1 MAVSAPN
8 TDNLLNC
15 SICLDEF
22 KVPVSLPCGHTFCK
36 ECIENHWSK
45 ALQGKAAPPFMCP
58 QCRKAYTVV
67 PPLHKNVVI
76 DDVVRDR
83 RERRERRER
92 RQSGDRRW
100 SVELLSAF
108 KQTLTDRER
117 VTTALSSSLLDKL
130 GAAEEAAECF
140 KRRLSA
146 SYDDFLRLVAE
157 DHELALRAVDA
168 ERDAK
173 LSAIRHE
180 LGRCTEVLGGLRETL
195 SRIGELE
202 ATRDDAEFLQGLNDN
217 WQRFMNLLNEHLEQP
232 PSVSVEFATA
242 YQLQQRIDELLSL
255 FTASRRA
262 APSLPETPRAAEAA
276 EGTPGG
282 GGAVSLPSPATLLAP
297 SPALTPAPLPTPFP
311 APLPS
316 PLPSPSS
323 APLPAPIPSQS
334 SAPLPSPSSAPL
346 PSSSPAPTTA
356 PSPAMLSAMQEPEP
370 APPRP
375 TTAAPGHSAW
385 SDVSLVRPNRA
396 ELIRRYGR
404 SPCLNPDSAHR
415 WLWVSENRRTVMMNL
430 NQKQPDWPDR
440 FESHQQVLGS
450 DGFSS
455 GRHYWEV
462 DVGKAKWWRVGAAY
476 GTIPRKGDAN
486 GYRLGENLESWCLH
500 KQSSLT
506 ARHAGVENPVRT
518 MATTHQRIGLY
529 LDCEAGLLSFYGDT
543 GGDVA
548 ELLHSFEHK
557 FQQPLLPALELG
569 GQFKGNSLS
578 IAKLD

>member
-146 SYDDFLRLVAE
+146 SYDDLLRLVAE

-173 LSAIRHE
+173 LSAIRHK

-202 ATRDDAEFLQGLNDN
+202 ATRDDAEFLQV
-217 WQRFMNLLNEHLEQP
+217 H
-232 PSVSVEFATA
+232 EFAERAPGTTSERVGGVRDRVPTA
-242 YQLQQRIDELLSL
+242 AADRRAPEPLHSFQ
-255 FTASRRA
+255 ASRAFPARDA
-262 APSLPETPRAAEAA
+262 PGCRSGGGDARRGGSSVPSIPSHAPSSVACSDPSSTPNSIPSS
-276 EGTPGG
+276 TPIS
-282 GGAVSLPSPATLLAP
+282 VL
-297 SPALTPAPLPTPFP
+297 
-311 APLPS
+311 
-316 PLPSPSS
+316 SS
-323 APLPAPIPSQS
+323 APSSNPFSVLSSTPISVLS
-334 SAPLPSPSSAPL
+334 STPIFVPSSD
-346 PSSSPAPTTA
+346 
-356 PSPAMLSAMQEPEP
+356 
-370 APPRP
+370 
-375 TTAAPGHSAW
+375 H
-385 SDVSLVRPNRA
+385 
-396 ELIRRYGR
+396 
-404 SPCLNPDSAHR
+404 
-415 WLWVSENRRTVMMNL
+415 
-430 NQKQPDWPDR
+430 
-440 FESHQQVLGS
+440 
-450 DGFSS
+450 
-455 GRHYWEV
+455 
-462 DVGKAKWWRVGAAY
+462 
-476 GTIPRKGDAN
+476 
-486 GYRLGENLESWCLH
+486 
-500 KQSSLT
+500 SSLSSHALGNAG
-506 ARHAGVENPVRT
+506 ARTSATSTHYCGAWTLRMERRLAGSP
-518 MATTHQRIGLY
+518 QQGRI
-529 LDCEAGLLSFYGDT
+529 DT
-543 GGDVA
+543 
-548 ELLHSFEHK
+548 EM
-557 FQQPLLPALELG
+557 
-569 GQFKGNSLS
+569 
-578 IAKLD
+578 

>member
-1 MAVSAPN
+1 MYRCV
-8 TDNLLNC
+8 
-15 SICLDEF
+15 LD
-22 KVPVSLPCGHTFCK
+22 
-36 ECIENHWSK
+36 
-45 ALQGKAAPPFMCP
+45 
-58 QCRKAYTVV
+58 
-67 PPLHKNVVI
+67 
-76 DDVVRDR
+76 
-83 RERRERRER
+83 
-92 RQSGDRRW
+92 
-100 SVELLSAF
+100 
-108 KQTLTDRER
+108 
-117 VTTALSSSLLDKL
+117 
-130 GAAEEAAECF
+130 
-140 KRRLSA
+140 
-146 SYDDFLRLVAE
+146 
-157 DHELALRAVDA
+157 
-168 ERDAK
+168 
-173 LSAIRHE
+173 
-180 LGRCTEVLGGLRETL
+180 
-195 SRIGELE
+195 
-202 ATRDDAEFLQGLNDN
+202 
-217 WQRFMNLLNEHLEQP
+217 
-232 PSVSVEFATA
+232 
-242 YQLQQRIDELLSL
+242 
-255 FTASRRA
+255 
-262 APSLPETPRAAEAA
+262 
-276 EGTPGG
+276 
-282 GGAVSLPSPATLLAP
+282 
-297 SPALTPAPLPTPFP
+297 
-311 APLPS
+311 
-316 PLPSPSS
+316 
-323 APLPAPIPSQS
+323 
-334 SAPLPSPSSAPL
+334 
-346 PSSSPAPTTA
+346 
-356 PSPAMLSAMQEPEP
+356 
-370 APPRP
+370 
-375 TTAAPGHSAW
+375 
-385 SDVSLVRPNRA
+385 
-396 ELIRRYGR
+396 GR